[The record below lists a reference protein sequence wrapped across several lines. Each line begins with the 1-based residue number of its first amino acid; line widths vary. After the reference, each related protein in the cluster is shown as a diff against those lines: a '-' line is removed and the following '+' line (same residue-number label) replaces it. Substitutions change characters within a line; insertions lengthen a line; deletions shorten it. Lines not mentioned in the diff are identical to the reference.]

1 MTIAGAVIKRIIRRL
16 LAGQDYRAVIVEI
29 LDAEFLQYVIDFF
42 GRVVDAKLKSQPV
55 TADWYKAEFLN
66 PEHPEFDPSDIA
78 VHSGLAMKTIENMH
92 ETSKKSVVLEASID
106 HYDVLLNAIQDLT
119 EQDDVDISLTI
130 KFRTVSVDLNINE
143 SLIVINTLA
152 VKRAALRGGLWSSA
166 GKQVEKRLMATL
178 CALFRVPL
186 KYFQQS
192 VLPNSTGKVKREA
205 DFYLIG
211 NAEEEYRCEVKLMG
225 KGNPESADAAHARGT
240 QVFVAN
246 TISDTGKEQLDE
258 ANIHWVQLRGENS
271 YKRFEQVLTALS
283 IPCQPFEGDLQET
296 LNKILPRILSDDVQ
310 PSVTPDILLLGQG
323 IDESQLL
330 LDFE

>member
-1 MTIAGAVIKRIIRRL
+1 
-16 LAGQDYRAVIVEI
+16 
-29 LDAEFLQYVIDFF
+29 
-42 GRVVDAKLKSQPV
+42 
-55 TADWYKAEFLN
+55 
-66 PEHPEFDPSDIA
+66 
-78 VHSGLAMKTIENMH
+78 
-92 ETSKKSVVLEASID
+92 
-106 HYDVLLNAIQDLT
+106 
-119 EQDDVDISLTI
+119 
-130 KFRTVSVDLNINE
+130 
-143 SLIVINTLA
+143 
-152 VKRAALRGGLWSSA
+152 
-166 GKQVEKRLMATL
+166 MATL

-186 KYFQQS
+186 KYFQQP

-225 KGNPESADAAHARGT
+225 KGNPESADAPHARGT

-246 TISDTGKEQLDE
+246 TISDLGKAQLDDSK
-258 ANIHWVQLRGENS
+258 IHWVELRGENS

-296 LNKILPRILSDDVQ
+296 LDKILPRILSDDVQ
-310 PSVTPDILLLGQG
+310 TSVTPDILLLGQS

>member
-1 MTIAGAVIKRIIRRL
+1 MMTIAGAVIKRIIRRL
-16 LAGQDYRAVIVEI
+16 LAGEDYRVVIVEI

-55 TADWYKAEFLN
+55 TADWYKEEFLDSGL
-66 PEHPEFDPSDIA
+66 PPSDIA

-152 VKRAALRGGLWSSA
+152 VKRAALAGGLWSSA
-166 GKQVEKRLMATL
+166 GKQVEKPLMATL

-186 KYFQQS
+186 KYFQQP

-225 KGNPESADAAHARGT
+225 KGNPESADAPHARGT

-246 TISDTGKEQLDE
+246 TISDLGKAQLDDSK
-258 ANIHWVQLRGENS
+258 IHWVELRGENS

-296 LNKILPRILSDDVQ
+296 LDKILPRILSDDVQ
-310 PSVTPDILLLGQG
+310 TSVTPDILLLGQS